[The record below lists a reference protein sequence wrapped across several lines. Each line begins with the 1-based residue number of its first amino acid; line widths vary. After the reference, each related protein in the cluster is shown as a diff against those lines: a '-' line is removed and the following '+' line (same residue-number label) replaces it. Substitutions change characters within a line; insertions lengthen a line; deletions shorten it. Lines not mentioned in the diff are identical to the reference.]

1 MEEDLESIGELI
13 IGDHLRE
20 GLEAV
25 ARPEVGGGS
34 DGHVDRLLGRALGGP
49 GHRTG
54 GAESQDSALFKGDVL
69 K

>member
-13 IGDHLRE
+13 VGDHLGE

-34 DGHVDRLLGRALGGP
+34 DGHVDRLLGRALGG
-49 GHRTG
+49 G
-54 GAESQDSALFKGDVL
+54 GSQDRGG
-69 K
+69 